1 MSERITDPKQKRI
14 LEALQGIPAGSVYH
28 LAPKEYV
35 ERGFAY
41 YRQHRVQSFEW
52 GAGFSRL
59 TARVKGTRLYAVSFS
74 LHNGGLASSC
84 TCPAWMERSTCKH
97 VVCAVVT
104 IKNLIQP
111 EVFRLPGD
119 DGLGRRPLLRDLY
132 TRRALLEKRVELP
145 TGYSIVLE
153 KNGSLL
159 DLSVQHNGERVV
171 AFFHTVPAP
180 LRPLVV
186 ARSSYPRADALIP
199 YLLKYGNRFPL
210 VFQDGDE
217 AIVTEFD
224 DDRRY
229 AARTEIN
236 VLDGSSVTAT
246 RRCAVDGERLQNDI
260 ELFDEVVVD
269 RKDRKLGLV
278 RDVEGWQP
286 WLVLRHAIDAGAR
299 AGADRKNVTVS
310 GTAITV
316 PVNFFQRLQ
325 FTYPLSSRAALRKV
339 MDLKVDGVRS
349 KAKVVEPSYRLSI
362 MADDRREGLFRL
374 VPECRPNGLL
384 MAPSYRLFGFL
395 GRLSSGLPAA
405 FRARKRMDVIC
416 RAFFDLVAGPSKTAA
431 LKIIRTAAAEAGF
444 TVYARRRELR
454 ELLADLYEAARS
466 EEELVTFFGGSWMA
480 VPVDAQRQAFLYR
493 VPFELFGADIF
504 RNVPAYDAMGT
515 PALRLYERLPE
526 LRSLLAEHGIDLYFK
541 GKPVALS
548 RWEITVDAT
557 AGADIDWFEL
567 RPEIR
572 CDGRV
577 MDPSFLATG
586 RNGKALIE
594 DGEGIRIIDANTRE
608 VLDRIAAIV
617 ATAGDGARQGR
628 EVVRVPRLRIL
639 DWLALR
645 KRGVLVKLPP
655 ADEAVL
661 SRLVNFTAV
670 ERRPLPG
677 KLAAKLRPYQRDGYD
692 WLTFLYEHRFGAC
705 LADDMGLGKTLQAI
719 SLLAGLREGT
729 VRARAGAD
737 GRPHLIVV
745 PPSLLFNWEQE
756 IRRFYPGIRV
766 LMYSGLERTAAF
778 DGCDAVIT
786 TYGTVRRDIETLKDI
801 PFHVI
806 IFDEAQ
812 AVKNVHADQTA
823 AVRRLTGAFK
833 LTMTGTPLENHLGEY
848 WSVIDLA
855 LPGLLGE
862 YDEFRPLI
870 KGEAS
875 PALETVI
882 NRTRPFVLRRTKDQV
897 LKDLPPKVE
906 TDIYLEL
913 TEDQK
918 ALYQR
923 TVEQVRT
930 TINDAYGTKTDAQAK
945 IIALTAILKLRQI
958 CVSPRLVAPAMNGGS
973 PKVEFLVQKVQ
984 ELRDE
989 GHSALVFSQ
998 FTSFL
1003 DIVEKGLAGESIPFL
1018 RLDGST
1024 PVAARKKLVK
1034 EFQSSAGPSLF
1045 LLSLKAGGQ
1054 GLNLTKATYVF
1065 HLDPWWNPAVEDQ
1078 ASDRTHRIGQK
1089 RQVTITRILMRHT
1102 IEEKM
1107 MELKARK
1114 RQLYEAIMGGTA
1126 VARGPA
1132 ISREDFEFLLAE

>member
-1 MSERITDPKQKRI
+1 MSERITDPKQKGI
-14 LEALQGIPAGSVYH
+14 LEALQEMPAGSVYY

-41 YRQHRVQSFEW
+41 YRQHRLQSFEW

-111 EVFRLPGD
+111 EVFRIPGD
-119 DGLGRRPLLRDLY
+119 DAARRRPLLRDLY
-132 TRRALLEKRVELP
+132 TRRALLERRADLP
-145 TGYSIVLE
+145 TGYSVVLE

-159 DLSVQHNGERVV
+159 DVSVRHGGERVV

-180 LRPLVV
+180 LRPLV
-186 ARSSYPRADALIP
+186 APRATKTDPLIP
-199 YLLKYGNRFPL
+199 YLVTHGNRFPL
-210 VFQDGDE
+210 VFQDGDDTV
-217 AIVTEFD
+217 VTEFD
-224 DDRRY
+224 DDRRCS
-229 AARTEIN
+229 ARTEFN
-236 VLDGSSVTAT
+236 VDGSSVMAT
-246 RRCAVDGERLQNDI
+246 RRCAVDGEGAENGI

-269 RKDRKLGLV
+269 RKARKIRFV
-278 RDVEGWQP
+278 RDVEGWEP
-286 WLVLRHAIDAGAR
+286 WLSLRHAIDAASG
-299 AGADRKNVTVS
+299 AGADMKNVAVS
-310 GTAITV
+310 GTTITV
-316 PVNFFQRLQ
+316 PVAFFQRLQ
-325 FTYPLSSRAALRKV
+325 FTYPLSSRAAIRKV
-339 MDLKVDGVRS
+339 LDLRVEGARS
-349 KAKVVEPSYRLSI
+349 KAKAVKPSYRLSI
-362 MADDRREGLFRL
+362 MADGRREGLFRL
-374 VPECRPNGLL
+374 VPECRAGGLL
-384 MAPSYRLFGFL
+384 MAPSFRIFGFFT
-395 GRLSSGLPAA
+395 RLSSGLPAA
-405 FRARKRMDVIC
+405 FRARKRMDIVC
-416 RAFFDLVAGPSKTAA
+416 RAFFDLAAGPSKTAA
-431 LKIIRTAAAEAGF
+431 QRTIRTAAAEAGF

-454 ELLADLYEAARS
+454 ELLTDLYETARS
-466 EEELVTFFGGSWMA
+466 KAEQVQFSNSSWMA
-480 VPVDAQRQAFLYR
+480 VPVDAQRQALLYR
-493 VPFELFGADIF
+493 VPFELFGADVF
-504 RNVPAYDAMGT
+504 RNVPAFDAMGVLA
-515 PALRLYERLPE
+515 PRLYERLPE
-526 LRSLLAEHGIDLYFK
+526 LRARLAEHGIDLYFK
-541 GKPVALS
+541 GKPVVLS
-548 RWEITVDAT
+548 RWEFVVDAT
-557 AGADIDWFEL
+557 AGTDIDWFEL

-577 MDPSFLATG
+577 VDPSFLAQ
-586 RNGKALIE
+586 RRYERALIE
-594 DGEGIRIIDANTRE
+594 DGEGIRVIDLNTRD
-608 VLDRIAAIV
+608 VLDRIAAIQG
-617 ATAGDGARQGR
+617 TPGEGARQGR
-628 EVVRVPRLRIL
+628 EVVRIPRLRIL

-655 ADEAVL
+655 EDEAVL

-670 ERRPLPG
+670 EHRPLPG
-677 KLAAKLRPYQRDGYD
+677 KLAAKLRPYQRDGYE
-692 WLTFLYEHRFGAC
+692 WLAFLYEHRFGAC

-729 VRARAGAD
+729 VQARSGAA

-745 PPSLLFNWEQE
+745 PPTLLFNWEQE

-766 LMYSGLERTAAF
+766 RMYSGLERTAAF
-778 DGCDAVIT
+778 EGCDAVIT

-848 WSVIDLA
+848 WSIIDLA

-906 TDIYLEL
+906 TDIYLDL

-918 ALYQR
+918 GLYHR

-930 TINDAYGTKTDAQAK
+930 TINDAYGTKTGAQAK

-958 CVSPRLVAPAMNGGS
+958 CVSPRLVAPEMNGGS
-973 PKVEFLVQKVQ
+973 PKVEFLVQKIQ

-1003 DIVEKGLAGESIPFL
+1003 DIVGKGLAGEGIPFL

-1024 PVAARKKLVK
+1024 PVAARKRLVK

-1114 RQLYEAIMGGTA
+1114 RQLYEAIMAGTPA
-1126 VARGPA
+1126 ARGPA